1 MQHLIL
7 GGTGTV
13 GGAVAREL
21 LARGE
26 SVRILTRTPE
36 KASALPEGA
45 TPVVGDLRDPGCY
58 HRVFSGFDT
67 LFLLNGVSETEL
79 QEGLAGVNE
88 ARRAGAAR
96 IVYLS
101 VHDAEKGP
109 HIPHFASKLAVE
121 EAIRRSGVPYTILRP
136 NNFYQNDYWFRDAI
150 VRHGVYPQPIG
161 DVGISRVDVRDI
173 AEAGANAL
181 TRSGFE
187 NRCFTLVGPEPLTG
201 TECAR
206 AYSEVFGREV
216 RYAGNDLQAWAR
228 EAGKMLPPWMVYDFA
243 LMYALF
249 QERGLHASA
258 EQIAET
264 ERIVGHLPRAFG
276 DFVQETANVWTQ
288 VAVGVG

>member
-26 SVRILTRTPE
+26 SVRILTRAPE
-36 KASALPEGA
+36 KALTLPEGA
-45 TPVVGDLRDPGCY
+45 EVVVGDLRDPGSY

-67 LFLLNGVSETEL
+67 LFLVNAVADTEL
-79 QEGLAGVNE
+79 QEGLAAVNE

-109 HIPHFASKLAVE
+109 HIPHFASKLAIE
-121 EAIRRSGVPYTILRP
+121 EAIRRSGIPYTLLRP

-150 VRHGVYPQPIG
+150 VEYGVYPQPIG
-161 DVGISRVDVRDI
+161 DAGISRVDVRDI

-187 NRCFTLVGPEPLTG
+187 NRSFALVGPEPLTG
-201 TECAR
+201 VECAR
-206 AYSEVFGREV
+206 AYGEVFGREV

-228 EAGKMLPPWMVYDFA
+228 EAGKTLPAWMVYDFA

-249 QERGLHASA
+249 QDRGLHASA

-276 DFVQETANVWTQ
+276 DFVQETANVWTR
-288 VAVGVG
+288 VAVGV

>member
-26 SVRILTRTPE
+26 SVRILTRAPE
-36 KASALPEGA
+36 KARALPEGA
-45 TPVVGDLRDPGCY
+45 EPVVGDLRDPGSY

-67 LFLLNGVSETEL
+67 LFLVNAISDTEL
-79 QEGLAGVNE
+79 QEGLAAVNE

-109 HIPHFASKLAVE
+109 HIPHFASKLAIE
-121 EAIRRSGVPYTILRP
+121 EAIRRSGIPYTILRP

-150 VRHGVYPQPIG
+150 VDHGIYPQPIG

-187 NRCFTLVGPEPLTG
+187 NRSFALVGPEPLTG
-201 TECAR
+201 VECAR
-206 AYSEVFGREV
+206 AYNEVFGREV

-228 EAGKMLPPWMVYDFA
+228 EAGKTLPAWMVYDFA

-249 QERGLHASA
+249 QDRGLHASA

-276 DFVQETANVWTQ
+276 DFVQETANVWSR
-288 VAVGVG
+288 VAVGV

>member
-26 SVRILTRTPE
+26 SVRILTRAPE
-36 KASALPEGA
+36 KARALPEGA
-45 TPVVGDLRDPGCY
+45 EAVVGDLRDPGSY

-67 LFLLNGVSETEL
+67 LFLVNAITDTEL
-79 QEGLAGVNE
+79 QEGLAAVNE
-88 ARRAGAAR
+88 ARR
-96 IVYLS
+96 
-101 VHDAEKGP
+101 
-109 HIPHFASKLAVE
+109 
-121 EAIRRSGVPYTILRP
+121 
-136 NNFYQNDYWFRDAI
+136 FRDAI
-150 VRHGVYPQPIG
+150 VDHGVYPQPIG
-161 DVGISRVDVRDI
+161 DAGISRVDVRDI

-187 NRCFTLVGPEPLTG
+187 NRSFALVGPEPLTG
-201 TECAR
+201 VECAR

-228 EAGKMLPPWMVYDFA
+228 EAGKTLPAWMVYDFA

-249 QERGLHASA
+249 QDRGLHATA

-276 DFVQETANVWTQ
+276 DFVQETANVWAR
-288 VAVGVG
+288 VAVGV

>member
-1 MQHLIL
+1 MMHLIL

-26 SVRILTRTPE
+26 RVRVLTRYPDRG
-36 KASALPEGA
+36 SHVPEGA
-45 TPVVGDLRDPGCY
+45 ETVVGDLRDPGGY

-67 LFLLNGVSETEL
+67 LFLLNAVSESEL
-79 QEGLAGVNE
+79 QEGLAAVNE

-109 HIPHFASKLAVE
+109 HIPHFAAKLAIE
-121 EAIRRSGVPYTILRP
+121 EAIRRSGVPYTLLRP
-136 NNFYQNDYWFRDAI
+136 NNFYQNDLWFREA
-150 VRHGVYPQPIG
+150 VTHFGVYPQPIG

-187 NRCFTLVGPEPLTG
+187 NRAFTLAGPEPLTG
-201 TECAR
+201 EACAH
-206 AYSEVFGREV
+206 AWSEVLGREV

-228 EAGKMLPPWMVYDFA
+228 EASRTLPAWMVYDFG

-249 QERGLHASA
+249 QERGLRATA

-264 ERIVGHLPRAFG
+264 ERIVGHLPRTYG
-276 DFVQETANVWTQ
+276 DYVQETETIWSREA
-288 VAVGVG
+288 VAV